1 MTDRMTLKAP
11 VLAAYAQKYG
21 LESSAFLA
29 DGTMTLIYDAIY
41 RVDVRPHLEGRLVI
55 HALLLDVSP
64 LSPVRREEFLLR
76 MLRYAASTL
85 RDFPCG
91 LVMDAGRSRLLLQ
104 QLVDPPI
111 HLLRLESELAGFV
124 NVLSFWRGILQ
135 EESRRLRD

>member
-11 VLAAYAQKYG
+11 VLAAYAQKHG

-41 RVDVRPHLEGRLVI
+41 RVDVRPFLEGRLVI